1 MEWDKIWAYNKDA
14 IDFTAPRYTAI
25 VQETSAKLILDNG
38 PAKINAETHPLHQKK
53 AKTIKGDRT
62 YRFEKVSVEELPEKF
77 EVLL

>member
-1 MEWDKIWAYNKDA
+1 MLEEA
-14 IDFTAPRYTAI
+14 T
-25 VQETSAKLILDNG
+25 
-38 PAKINAETHPLHQKK
+38 KK